1 MRAQDNADRFLE
13 EIEKELLSSE
23 EEVEEVRRAQ
33 MSSWG
38 GKSLIWGSV
47 IIFLTLLVSYLTDF
61 FPYGLFIGAVLLV
74 FVISG
79 LYSSC
84 KSEVSAVYK
93 EKIIGKLTRMMLK
106 LPGIPKPDDT
116 ADALAMAI
124 THAQCSGSRQF
135 DVSSLLQRAQGPVSG
150 GMTRLQQ
157 IEKTLTAKKKK

>member
-1 MRAQDNADRFLE
+1 MFEIPSFE

-106 LPGIPKPDDT
+106 DGEYLPNSGITENIFLNSWQK
-116 ADALAMAI
+116 AA
-124 THAQCSGSRQF
+124 
-135 DVSSLLQRAQGPVSG
+135 
-150 GMTRLQQ
+150 
-157 IEKTLTAKKKK
+157 